1 MLGLVFVGAFA
12 FEMYVLSR
20 VHTIWGNHIAEHSC
34 RGYDNLMNKVWDNHN
49 RGVWISR
56 LASCFVHANRK
67 KQRQW
72 KDIRHKYIEGGDD
85 E

>member
-1 MLGLVFVGAFA
+1 
-12 FEMYVLSR
+12 
-20 VHTIWGNHIAEHSC
+20 
-34 RGYDNLMNKVWDNHN
+34 MNKVWDNHN

-56 LASCFVHANRK
+56 LASGLVHANRK
-67 KQRQW
+67 EQRQW